1 MIVCPYNL
9 NIIYLDIFYGIKLLC
24 SILFQKPLKYRI
36 VIARTAKYFQNVS
49 NSQSIFLN
57 YFEYIRILREDYSS
71 LQKGYCIQY
80 FLTLNKRR
88 TFLQRTSFSIPK
100 SR

>member
-36 VIARTAKYFQNVS
+36 AIARKIRKIGILQFVRIRLFNVE
-49 NSQSIFLN
+49 NQLQAYKTFKTYNVLFFLPN
-57 YFEYIRILREDYSS
+57 
-71 LQKGYCIQY
+71 
-80 FLTLNKRR
+80 
-88 TFLQRTSFSIPK
+88 
-100 SR
+100 